1 MNSITKELDKVKKIR
16 DMVLYNAD
24 GYATLP
30 NEEVNLLI
38 AIANQSLQRLES
50 IDNAE
55 PSEAL
60 ECLEWLSH
68 ELKTYYEHLYI
79 TLRDTR
85 EELISKKKKA
95 NEHLEVI
102 KQALLK
108 AQEPKHYL
116 KWEDL
121 EFKDYEQEISVLL
134 NGNKYSVKYTLLP
147 DDDFY
152 MVWIYKENKC
162 IFSLGGKYLED
173 KQFFND
179 LHLEMVEE

>member
-1 MNSITKELDKVKKIR
+1 MNSITKELDKVKKIS

-108 AQEPKHYL
+108 VQEK
-116 KWEDL
+116 E
-121 EFKDYEQEISVLL
+121 
-134 NGNKYSVKYTLLP
+134 
-147 DDDFY
+147 
-152 MVWIYKENKC
+152 KENELLKE
-162 IFSLGGKYLED
+162 IIKSLFDRGCPLHQYTDKDFGLTIEVDNECSIMHLGKFKGVDLDKKLKEVLE
-173 KQFFND
+173 
-179 LHLEMVEE
+179 